1 LTSPAGDETA
11 RVLSERRG
19 AVRILTLNRPDV
31 LNAADVPLQRRL
43 VECWREVAADQATR
57 AVVLTGAGRAFC
69 AGGDVALLQDA
80 PRRVREEL
88 SRIHQEL
95 LPRMLA
101 HPVPIVAAV
110 HGPAVGFGAE
120 LVALCDVA
128 VIGRDAFLSD
138 PHVVH
143 GLPASPG
150 CQLVWPHLTSR
161 AVAKELLMTGRRVDA
176 EEALRLGLVNRV
188 TAPGD
193 ELAVALALAEEL
205 AALPAASV
213 AEVKRA
219 CNAVLLEELAA
230 LPDGPTAW

>member
-1 LTSPAGDETA
+1 MTSPAGEHTE
-11 RVLSERRG
+11 RVLSEQRG
-19 AVRILTLNRPDV
+19 SVRILTLNRPDV
-31 LNAADVPLQRRL
+31 LNAADVALQRRL
-43 VECWREVAADQATR
+43 VDCWREVAADEGTR

-80 PRRVREEL
+80 PRVVREEL

-95 LPRMLA
+95 VPGMLA
-101 HPVPIVAAV
+101 LPAPIIAAV

-193 ELAVALALAEEL
+193 ELAVAVALAEEL
-205 AALPAASV
+205 AALPAAGV

-219 CNAVLLEELAA
+219 CNAALLEELAA
-230 LPDGPTAW
+230 LPDGPAAW